1 MRKRKPVDLTAL
13 KVEYDTYIQ
22 VLIQADFNRTK
33 AAKILNIDRRTLY
46 NKFLKFKEAGL
57 HSTQESV

>member
-13 KVEYDTYIQ
+13 KVEYDNYIQ
-22 VLIQADFNRTK
+22 ALIQADFNRTR

-46 NKFLKFKEAGL
+46 NKFIKFKEAGL
-57 HSTQESV
+57 HSTHEPV